1 MCNIKLNMPPANTL
15 ESTGEQNQTMTETK
29 QTSPPVEDTEAAS
42 ADEVKVYD
50 EEEAEDER
58 LEPASKALTTLSDD
72 KSTLITE
79 SEAAKETSRGHHDL
93 VLASK
98 I

>member
-1 MCNIKLNMPPANTL
+1 MCNIKLSMPPANTL
-15 ESTGEQNQTMTETK
+15 ETGEQAMTENK
-29 QTSPPVEDTEAAS
+29 SSPPVEDTEAAS

-79 SEAAKETSRGHHDL
+79 SEAAKETSRGHQYL
-93 VLASK
+93 VNASK
-98 I
+98 